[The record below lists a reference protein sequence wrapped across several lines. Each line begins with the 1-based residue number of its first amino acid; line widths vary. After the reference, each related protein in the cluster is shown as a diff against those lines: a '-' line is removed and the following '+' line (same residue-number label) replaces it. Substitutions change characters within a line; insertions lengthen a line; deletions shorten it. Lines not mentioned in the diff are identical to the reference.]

1 MSNSHGK
8 TPGGLRDVATLQTLS
23 HGARPRDR
31 HHLVS
36 RFARLEN
43 ERARLERE
51 ADMWRT
57 RKRATEDKLAKVNA
71 QIDVLQELLLEEPA
85 KKPVVRQAR
94 GRNRPRAS
102 TEVSGSMA
110 PPGRCISLEY

>member
-1 MSNSHGK
+1 MSGK
-8 TPGGLRDVATLQTLS
+8 HKTGPGGLRSVATLQTLS
-23 HGARPRDR
+23 NSAQPRER

-51 ADMWRT
+51 AEMWAT
-57 RKRATEDKLAKVNA
+57 RKTATDDKLAKICE
-71 QIDVLQELLLEEPA
+71 QIDALRAALLEEPA

-94 GRNRPRAS
+94 GHSRPRAS
-102 TEVSGSMA
+102 TEVAGSAA
-110 PPGRCISLEY
+110 PPGRNISLEY